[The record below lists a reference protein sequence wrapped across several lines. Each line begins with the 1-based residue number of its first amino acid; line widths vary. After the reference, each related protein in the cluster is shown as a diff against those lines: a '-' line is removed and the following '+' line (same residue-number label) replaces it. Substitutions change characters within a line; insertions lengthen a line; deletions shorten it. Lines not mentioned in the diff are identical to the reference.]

1 MVWISYVKIRLEKIL
16 WQVQYKKNCVDNMES
31 IALKEKLK
39 IGLSYK
45 VVNGLKWNR

>member
-16 WQVQYKKNCVDNMES
+16 WKNCVHNMES
-31 IALKEKLK
+31 TALKEKLK

-45 VVNGLKWNR
+45 VVNGLKWNK